1 MRVDPWF
8 CICSWRTKAAEVV
21 AEQMFATAGLYGG
34 WEVVEGIG
42 EFTITGVFPFSPTA
56 GISKQGGVDLEQPL
70 SAGSRK
76 YTY

>member
-1 MRVDPWF
+1 
-8 CICSWRTKAAEVV
+8 
-21 AEQMFATAGLYGG
+21 MFATAGLYGG